1 MAAVAAGVLV
11 LSSNRQPDQPRP
23 DLARPDLARPDLARP
38 DLAREAA
45 GLTKAYGAGLLGAL
59 KGAMEGIG
67 PVGAVGFCHDEAP
80 GIATDLSQR
89 SGWTVRRTSLK
100 PRNPAAAPDDYER
113 KVMEAFNA
121 KIAAGAKAASLKQAE
136 IVEQDGKRVFRFIQA
151 IPTAELCLACHG
163 SELKP
168 EVAAK
173 IKDLYPAD
181 QATGFKAGDMRGVF
195 TLSKTL

>member
-1 MAAVAAGVLV
+1 MSQKAAFVFVAAVAAGALA
-11 LSSNRQPDQPRP
+11 LSSNRQPDQTRP
-23 DLARPDLARPDLARP
+23 NLAT
-38 DLAREAA
+38 EAA
-45 GLTKAYGAGLLGAL
+45 GLTKTYGAGLLGAL

-80 GIATDLSQR
+80 GIAADLSQR

-100 PRNPAAAPDDYER
+100 PRNPAAAPDAYER

-121 KIAAGAKAASLKQAE
+121 KIAAGAPAASLKQAE
-136 IVEQDGKRVFRFIQA
+136 IVEQDGKRVFRYMQA

-173 IKDLYPAD
+173 IKELYPDD
-181 QATGFKAGDMRGVF
+181 QATGFKPGDMRGAF